1 MNCLIESLPEDI
13 NNKIF
18 TYLSHPVAD
27 LMRGEIKWHKIDNN
41 YYRHVLYNTYLHDT
55 DTQTKGEFGI
65 EFLEMPFS
73 YWHLQP
79 LVSTQEV
86 YYLDY
91 YFKNHPYMKYYSYA
105 EEDGRYIISY

>member
-27 LMRGEIKWHKIDNN
+27 LMREEIKWHKIDNN
-41 YYRHVLYNTYLHDT
+41 YYRHVLYDITYLLSSDT
-55 DTQTKGEFGI
+55 ATNGEFK
-65 EFLEMPFS
+65 FMEMPFS
-73 YWHLQP
+73 YWSLHP
-79 LVSTQEV
+79 LISTQEV

-91 YFKNHPYMKYYSYA
+91 FFKLRPCIK
-105 EEDGRYIISY
+105 